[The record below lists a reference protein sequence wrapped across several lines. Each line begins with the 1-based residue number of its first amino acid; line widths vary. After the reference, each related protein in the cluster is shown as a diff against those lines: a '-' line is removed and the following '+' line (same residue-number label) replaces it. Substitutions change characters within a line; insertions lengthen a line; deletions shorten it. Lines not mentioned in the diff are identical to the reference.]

1 MLSTRSRA
9 SLFRRSDFRS
19 LSATNFLIL
28 VNGVGIPARVIPGV
42 IADKFGAL
50 NVIVPI
56 NWSLIVV
63 AWTWLAVNSVTG
75 LYVWTVFYGFNV
87 AGLQCL
93 IPPVTALL
101 TPDMRFIGTRLGMV
115 FATMGFRRTEWPAYR
130 WCYSSSDE
138 RPFSWGAN
146 LVRCLFHGLRC
157 CVDCSNDCE
166 ETGGCS
172 EGRSSRGGGG
182 GRGTECRW

>member
-1 MLSTRSRA
+1 M
-9 SLFRRSDFRS
+9 
-19 LSATNFLIL
+19 
-28 VNGVGIPARVIPGV
+28 IPGV

-63 AWTWLAVNSVTG
+63 AWSWLAVKSVSG

-115 FATMGFRRTEWPAYR
+115 FATMGFAGLSGPPIGGAIQAAMNGRFLGAQIWSAACSMVCAVVLTAAMIAKRRADAR
-130 WCYSSSDE
+130 KA
-138 RPFSWGAN
+138 GAQ
-146 LVRCLFHGLRC
+146 
-157 CVDCSNDCE
+157 E
-166 ETGGCS
+166 EGAEAEAQNADGD
-172 EGRSSRGGGG
+172 
-182 GRGTECRW
+182 